1 MSEKFT
7 PFYYW
12 VGLLVHKGK
21 LTMSQGL
28 VLCRVKRWGNAGCW
42 ESYAEMAKTLG
53 LSQRQV
59 IRSVLDLI
67 KMGIIERK
75 KQGRQS
81 KRLYFNFQWTGLE
94 LLDNISDTMSEST
107 MTPCH
112 NLMTPC
118 HTNISNKDIKEIKDI
133 AAQLL
138 SKREKRKTAADR
150 ATEAKRQK
158 ELLFK

>member
-12 VGLLVHKGK
+12 VGSLVHQGK

-28 VLCRVKRWGNAGCW
+28 VLCRVRRWGNAGCW
-42 ESYAEMAKTLG
+42 ESYNDIAKTLG

-59 IRSVLDLI
+59 IRAVLDLI
-67 KMGIIERK
+67 DMGIIKRK
-75 KQGRQS
+75 KVGRQS

-94 LLDNISDTMSEST
+94 LLDTSSDTMSEPSDT
-107 MTPCH
+107 MSEEV
-112 NLMTPC
+112 LTPC
-118 HTNISNKDIKEIKDI
+118 HTNISNKDIKEIKEI
-133 AAQLL
+133 AAQLI
-138 SKREKRKTAADR
+138 SKRERRKTPADI

-158 ELLFK
+158 ERLLK

>member
-12 VGLLVHKGK
+12 VGSLVHEGK

-28 VLCRVKRWGNAGCW
+28 VLCRVRRWGNAGCW
-42 ESYAEMAKTLG
+42 ESYNDIANTLG

-59 IRSVLDLI
+59 IRAVLYLI
-67 KMGIIERK
+67 DMGIIKRK

-81 KRLYFNFQWTGLE
+81 KRLYFNFQWTGMDL
-94 LLDNISDTMSEST
+94 DTMSEEV
-107 MTPCH
+107 
-112 NLMTPC
+112 LTPC

-133 AAQLL
+133 AAQLI
-138 SKREKRKTAADR
+138 SKREKRKTPADI
-150 ATEAKRQK
+150 ATEVKRQK
-158 ELLFK
+158 ELLLKE